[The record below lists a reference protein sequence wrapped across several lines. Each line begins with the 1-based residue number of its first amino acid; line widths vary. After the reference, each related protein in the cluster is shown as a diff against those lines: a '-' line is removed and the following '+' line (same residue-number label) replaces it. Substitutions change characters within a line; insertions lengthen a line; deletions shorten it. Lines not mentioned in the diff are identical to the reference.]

1 MSVNGETPFFT
12 FGENFVFSKVGYSG
26 AATTFQVDQRAVSAA
41 VVAPAGGPTATL
53 GAAAD
58 GLKTVTLAAGGAN
71 QGGSVI
77 VVTAYG
83 KSRASAKPA

>member
-1 MSVNGETPFFT
+1 MPAIGETPVFA
-12 FGENFVFSKVGYSG
+12 FGENFVFSKVSYSG
-26 AATTFQVDQRAVSAA
+26 ASATFSVDQRAVSVC

-77 VVTAYG
+77 VATAYG
-83 KSRASAKPA
+83 KARAGFKP